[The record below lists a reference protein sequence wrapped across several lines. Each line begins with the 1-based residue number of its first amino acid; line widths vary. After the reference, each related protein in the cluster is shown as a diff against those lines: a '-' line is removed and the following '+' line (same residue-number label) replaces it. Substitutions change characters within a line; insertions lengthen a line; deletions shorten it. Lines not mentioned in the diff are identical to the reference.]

1 VGKGWAVF
9 FGVVLTATFLIW
21 LAAPAMGWWL
31 PDNIASFGGEVDG
44 LFFIILWLTGF
55 FFVLTEALLVYC
67 MWKYAYRPGAKAD
80 YVEGNNRLEILW
92 TAVPAGILLFIAIAQ
107 IGAWE
112 RIKYATRMP
121 PPNQVI
127 QVTARQ
133 WEWRLRYPANPD
145 RFNADIAGKDP
156 KEVAADARRWAEV
169 PEADDLYLPNELH
182 TWLAHPDSAKK
193 EDRGAKLKIFLKTV
207 DVLHSFG
214 IPNFRVMQDALPG
227 KTIPMWLAANEH
239 NTEKVGGAWTI
250 PDPKKAW
257 ELACKELC
265 GNGHY
270 RMRGLV
276 YVHKDYNDYKEWLQE
291 QLKQQRSHDE
301 KATATTGGQP

>member
-9 FGVVLTATFLIW
+9 FGVILTATFLIW

-31 PDNIASFGGEVDG
+31 PDNIASFGYEVDN
-44 LFFIILWLTGF
+44 LFYIILVITGF

-80 YVEGNNRLEILW
+80 YVEGNNRLEMLW
-92 TAVPAGILLFIAIAQ
+92 TAVPAAILLFISFAQ

-121 PPNQVI
+121 PPHQVV

-133 WEWRLRYPANPD
+133 WEWRLRYPHDD
-145 RFNADIAGKDP
+145 RFNAAR
-156 KEVAADARRWAEV
+156 ADAAEAARINDASRRWGEV
-169 PEADDLYLPNELH
+169 PSFDDVHTTNELH
-182 TWLAHPDSAKK
+182 TWK
-193 EDRGAKLKIFLKTV
+193 GAKVKIYLKTV

-214 IPNFRVMQDALPG
+214 IPNLRLMQDALPG
-227 KTIPMWLAANEH
+227 KTIPMWFEATEAN
-239 NTEKVGGAWTI
+239 TKKIPADPITKTIDTWVI
-250 PDPKKAW
+250 PDPKRAW
-257 ELACKELC
+257 EIACKELC

-270 RMRGLV
+270 RMRGLL
-276 YVHKDYNDYKEWLQE
+276 YVHETEADYKDWLKH
-291 QLKQQRSHDE
+291 QLELQRSH
-301 KATATTGGQP
+301 KAEESLVISH

>member
-9 FGVVLTATFLIW
+9 FGVILTATFLIW

-31 PDNIASFGGEVDG
+31 PDNIASFGGEVDN
-44 LFFIILWLTGF
+44 LFFVILALTGF

-67 MWKYAYRPGAKAD
+67 MWKYAYRPGAKSD
-80 YVEGNNRLEILW
+80 YVEGNNRLEMLW
-92 TAVPAGILLFIAIAQ
+92 TAVPAAILLFIAFAQ

-121 PPNQVI
+121 PPHQVV

-133 WEWRLRYPANPD
+133 WEWRLRYPNDD
-145 RFNADIAGKDP
+145 RFNARDV
-156 KEVAADARRWAEV
+156 KERAAVEEIGGRSRRWAEV
-169 PEADDLYLPNELH
+169 PEFDDIHTTNELH
-182 TWLAHPDSAKK
+182 TWK
-193 EDRGAKLKIFLKTV
+193 GAKVKIYLKTV

-214 IPNFRVMQDALPG
+214 IPNLRLMQDALPG
-227 KTIPMWLAANEH
+227 KTIPMWFEATEAN
-239 NTEKVGGAWTI
+239 TKKVKGEKGKDVWVI
-250 PDPKKAW
+250 PDPKRAW
-257 ELACKELC
+257 EIACKELC

-276 YVHKDYNDYKEWLQE
+276 YVHETEDDYKDWLSNQDKIE
-291 QLKQQRSHDE
+291 RSR
-301 KATATTGGQP
+301 TTEEIPVAAAP